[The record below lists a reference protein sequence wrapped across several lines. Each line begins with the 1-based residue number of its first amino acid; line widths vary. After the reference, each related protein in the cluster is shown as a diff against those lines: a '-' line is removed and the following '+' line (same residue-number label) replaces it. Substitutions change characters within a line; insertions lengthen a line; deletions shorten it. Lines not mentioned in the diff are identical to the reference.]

1 MRYNKPSSSLIIK
14 ALLLPCIIL
23 TALSGCG
30 SDDDD
35 ENKVGY
41 INLYNASANAP
52 GIFLT
57 VDEDLDDDNVDEVEI
72 TYRSVSYSQ
81 ASGNY
86 ELESQQYFIELAW
99 QDEDSNDRDDLEV
112 VYEGQIN
119 ITKDEIQF
127 IVLAEDILTPKVLT
141 YSIPVIDDE
150 EDIYDDLFNLR
161 FLNMHPLINSIDIY
175 QSKSDETFNE
185 AQLLGQYQYTELSDN
200 QKLAQDEYV
209 FYITK
214 AGSNEVLYKSHEV
227 SYKYASQYVM
237 VIREN
242 PGVSSSPIVLDRI
255 SNTNIV
261 EYPNDGAQAKFRVF
275 NAIKQHPLLPD
286 YQGVFDAYLNGINQS
301 AEVDSLN
308 FGHFSDAIITD
319 KGDYSIALTL
329 PDSAQ
334 IIIKNHLLTLT
345 ENTDKTVFFYLTE
358 ENVDDDGDGDVDENG
373 DGVVDEVEISV
384 YSLVVNNS
392 SRQGVY
398 DHGIQII
405 NFVDDDDFSV
415 VTFYFVR
422 SDEIIDTATNK
433 KSVAYADHQSIILR
447 NNTYTIYAVAK
458 DNSSDILLATSQL
471 ILDENSPELF
481 LLLEQDIYSA
491 TRYKLSMTQQTQ

>member
-1 MRYNKPSSSLIIK
+1 MRYNKPPSSLILK

-30 SDDDD
+30 SDDDG
-35 ENKVGY
+35 ENKTGY
-41 INLYNASANAP
+41 IKLYNASANAP

-57 VDEDLDDDNVDEVEI
+57 VDEDLDDDDVDEVEK
-72 TYRSVSYSQ
+72 TYSSVSYSQ
-81 ASGNY
+81 SSGNY
-86 ELESQQYFIELAW
+86 ELEAQQYFIELAW
-99 QDEDSNDRDDLEV
+99 QDEDSRNRDDLEV
-112 VYEGQIN
+112 VYESQIN
-119 ITKDEIQF
+119 VVKDEIQF

-150 EDIYDDLFNLR
+150 DDLDDDLFNLR
-161 FLNMHPLINSIDIY
+161 FLNMHPLIDSIDIY

-227 SYKYASQYVM
+227 SYIYAAQYVM

-242 PGVSSSPIVLDRI
+242 PGVSSSPFVLDRI
-255 SNTNIV
+255 SNSNIV
-261 EYPNDGAQAKFRVF
+261 EYPNDGAQAQFRVF

-286 YQGVFDAYLNGINQS
+286 YQGIFDAYLNSFDQS
-301 AEVDSLN
+301 AEVNSLN

-319 KGDYSIALTL
+319 KGDYSIVLTL

-334 IIIKNHLLTLT
+334 PILKNHLLTLE

-358 ENVDDDGDGDVDENG
+358 ENVDDDDDGDVDE
-373 DGVVDEVEISV
+373 VEITV
-384 YSLVVNNS
+384 HSLVVNNS
-392 SRQGVY
+392 TRQGVY
-398 DHGIQII
+398 DHGIQIV

-415 VTFYFVR
+415 ITFYFVR

-433 KSVAYADHQSIILR
+433 KSVAYANHQSIILR

-471 ILDENSPELF
+471 IFDENSQELF

-491 TRYKLSMTQQTQ
+491 TGYKLSMTEQTQ